1 VLRYTLYFKT
11 ITMINGFELETAPL
25 NDDEKALVPVIIK
38 GLYERKDSSLAIK
51 GALICKRVSANY
63 SKLTEPR
70 LRKITNFLRSEKI
83 LPVIATSKGYYIS
96 YDKEE
101 IQKQIDSLTQRKEAI
116 ENAINGLKKWL

>member
-1 VLRYTLYFKT
+1 M
-11 ITMINGFELETAPL
+11 ITGFTEQTSFLT
-25 NDDEKALVPVIIK
+25 DEEKKLVPIIIK
-38 GLYERKDSSLAIK
+38 GLANKTSKDKAMY
-51 GALICKRVSANY
+51 GAEICRIVSKKY
-63 SKLTEPR
+63 TKLTEPR

-101 IQKQIDSLTQRKEAI
+101 IQKQIDSLTQRIDAI